1 MEEETS
7 QPLVFVIVAAEESG
21 DRIGASLINSIKSQY
36 PNAVFYGVAGEKM
49 QAEGAIAW
57 YSIKDFSVMGFIDVL
72 KNYRKL
78 SGYIKKII
86 ALSKSINPDYFIGI
100 DAPDLNFRFH
110 KPFKQAGIK
119 NIQYV
124 SPQLWAWRKSRVNFV
139 RQYIDM
145 TLCLFPFEH
154 NFYHKNNIR
163 SLLVGHPLVANI
175 KKEIQTGVS
184 RDNTLDS
191 IALMPGS
198 RSHEIKYHLPI
209 MIDIANVVSRKKSN
223 ISFKFILPNDFWGKK
238 VEAMIKAYQIEF
250 NYLIYTN
257 NQYRQLS
264 ESKLA
269 IIASG
274 TAALESAL
282 LGVPTAVIYKTHWLN
297 YLIFS
302 LFGVT
307 KREFYSLPN
316 IIFQREYFKEFIGM
330 TINKAQLKSHI
341 FELLNLNKNNISSFK
356 DGQSYLLNTLS
367 PIDEKLIVKAIL
379 DL

>member
-1 MEEETS
+1 
-7 QPLVFVIVAAEESG
+7 
-21 DRIGASLINSIKSQY
+21 
-36 PNAVFYGVAGEKM
+36 
-49 QAEGAIAW
+49 
-57 YSIKDFSVMGFIDVL
+57 
-72 KNYRKL
+72 
-78 SGYIKKII
+78 
-86 ALSKSINPDYFIGI
+86 
-100 DAPDLNFRFH
+100 
-110 KPFKQAGIK
+110 
-119 NIQYV
+119 
-124 SPQLWAWRKSRVNFV
+124 
-139 RQYIDM
+139 M